1 MNSPRPRVRPA
12 VPGAR
17 SVDTGPVLFL
27 LFALSSR
34 AHQRFTNLWWIPT
47 GPSEGGGVV
56 CLIWKTV
63 ISLQI
68 LDLDG
73 SVPRIIDL
81 DQVSG
86 SILKLSLWE

>member
-47 GPSEGGGVV
+47 RPSEGGGS
-56 CLIWKTV
+56 CLF
-63 ISLQI
+63 
-68 LDLDG
+68 DLEDG
-73 SVPRIIDL
+73 D
-81 DQVSG
+81 
-86 SILKLSLWE
+86 KLANLRFRRECTENY